1 MKKFTFALTVA
12 AALIAATVGLSAPAS
27 ATPSFSTG
35 CSVHTTYQGNPV
47 DVEWC

>member
-1 MKKFTFALTVA
+1 MKKFTFALATA
-12 AALIAATVGLSAPAS
+12 AALTAATFGFAAPAS
-27 ATPSFSTG
+27 AAPYATG

>member
-1 MKKFTFALTVA
+1 MKKFVYALATA
-12 AALIAATVGLSAPAS
+12 AALSAATLGVATPAS
-27 ATPSFSTG
+27 AAPYATG